1 MMQISDILTLYG
13 YNYWAN
19 RHLLDVAGQLNEAQ
33 FAAPAPVSHKSLRGT
48 LVHVMSAEWLW
59 RSRLQEGV
67 FPTAMLDET
76 DFPTVEALRL
86 RWEDEEQAMRTYLS
100 SLTDEAL
107 NKPVH
112 YRTTK
117 GTPASMILWH
127 ILFQVINHGMQHR
140 SEAAVVLTDYG
151 YSPGDIDFTVY
162 LKELKD

>member
-1 MMQISDILTLYG
+1 MQVSDILTLYE

-19 RHLLDVAGQLNEAQ
+19 QHLLDVASQLSEAQ
-33 FAAPAPVSHKSLRGT
+33 FAAPVPVSHKSVRGT

-76 DFPTVEALRL
+76 DFPTVGALRL
-86 RWEDEEQAMRTYLS
+86 RWENEEQTMRAYLS

-107 NKPVH
+107 NGVVH

-127 ILFQVINHGMQHR
+127 ALFQVINHGMQHR
-140 SEAAVVLTDYG
+140 SEAAVVLTSYG
-151 YSPGDIDFTVY
+151 YSPGDIDFTLY
-162 LKELKD
+162 LRELKD